1 MSGGVVTSDHVILW
15 AGGLNVVLAGGR
27 APRNSRADSAVGAY
41 MKVIG
46 VTEFGGP
53 EALAIH
59 DVPEPHAGPGQVRI
73 KVRAIAVSPTD
84 TGVRAGANAAVTAA
98 KKPPYVPGMDAAG
111 VIDEVGDGAGFS
123 LGDEVMAMALPDG
136 EHGGAYVSHLV
147 ADADSVAM
155 IPAGTDL
162 ETASTLPMNGLTAMQ
177 ALRLLDLQPGQ
188 VLAVNGAAGTMGGY
202 AIQLAKHAGLTV
214 VADVAEKDRQIVEA
228 TGADHLVPRG
238 DDVAQH
244 IRGLYPDGVDGLLD
258 AAVQNALALPAVKDG
273 GGFATVRGFNGPT
286 QRGITIHQV
295 SVPADYH
302 SDGKLDEL
310 RELVEDGQLSLR
322 VADVLPADRAAEAHT
337 RLEAGGVRG
346 RLVLV
351 FD

>member
-15 AGGLNVVLAGGR
+15 VGGMNAAVAGNR
-27 APRNSRADSAVGAY
+27 APRNRRPATAVVAY

-59 DVPEPHAGPGQVRI
+59 DVAEPHAGPGQVRI

-84 TGVRAGANAAVTAA
+84 TGVRTGGNTAVTEA
-98 KKPPYVPGMDAAG
+98 KEPPYVPGMDAAG
-111 VIDEVGDGAGFS
+111 VIDEVGDGAGFAI
-123 LGDEVMAMALPDG
+123 GDEVMAMALPAG
-136 EHGGAYVSHLV
+136 EHGGAYVSLLV
-147 ADADSVAM
+147 ADADSVAHT
-155 IPAGTDL
+155 PAGTGL
-162 ETASTLPMNGLTAMQ
+162 EAASTLPMNGLTAMQ
-177 ALRLLDLQPGQ
+177 ALRRLDLQPGQ
-188 VLAVNGAAGTMGGY
+188 VLAVTGAAGTLGGY
-202 AIQLAKHAGLTV
+202 TIQLAKHAGLTV
-214 VADVAEKDRQIVEA
+214 VADFAEKDWQLIEE

-238 DDVAQH
+238 ADVAQH
-244 IRGLYPDGVDGLLD
+244 IRALYPEGVDGLLD
-258 AAVQNALALPAVKDG
+258 AAVQHEVALPAVKDG

-286 QRGITIHQV
+286 ERGITIHQV

-302 SDGKLDEL
+302 SGGKLDGL
-310 RELVEDGQLSLR
+310 RELVEAGQLTLR
-322 VADVLPADRAAEAHT
+322 VADVLPAERAAEAHT

>member
-1 MSGGVVTSDHVILW
+1 
-15 AGGLNVVLAGGR
+15 
-27 APRNSRADSAVGAY
+27 

-73 KVRAIAVSPTD
+73 KVRSIAVSPTD
-84 TGVRAGANAAVTAA
+84 TGVRAGSNAAVTAA
-98 KKPPYVPGMDAAG
+98 KEPPYVPGMDAAG

-147 ADADSVAM
+147 ADADSVAR
-155 IPAGTDL
+155 IPAGTTL
-162 ETASTLPMNGLTAMQ
+162 EAAATLPMNGLTAMQ
-177 ALRLLDLQPGQ
+177 ALRRLDLRPGQ
-188 VLAVNGAAGTMGGY
+188 VLAVTGAAGTLGGY
-202 AIQLAKHAGLTV
+202 AVQLAKHAGLTV
-214 VADVAEKDRQIVEA
+214 VADVAEKDRKLLEDLGPDQ
-228 TGADHLVPRG
+228 LVPRG
-238 DDVAQH
+238 ADVAQH
-244 IRGLYPDGVDGLLD
+244 IRGLYPEGVDGLLD
-258 AAVQNALALPAVKDG
+258 AAVQHEVALPAVKDG

-286 QRGITIHQV
+286 ERGITIHQV
-295 SVPADYH
+295 FVPADYH
-302 SDGKLDEL
+302 ADGKLDEL
-310 RELVEDGQLSLR
+310 RELVEAGQLSLR
-322 VADVLPADRAAEAHT
+322 VADVLPAERAAEAHR